1 MEILSPISQMS
12 LTDTVTEKIKEAIIQ
27 GELEPGKRLTEPMLA
42 EMLKV
47 SRSPV
52 REAFKHLE
60 HVGLVV
66 RDTKNCLLV
75 WSPTKKDVDE
85 ILTLRVM
92 MESYAA
98 EIMVEQLV
106 DEDYAQLENILES
119 HKQAVA
125 DNQPL
130 LVTKNDEKFHTYL
143 LERCNNMRLL
153 EMWNR
158 LMSQIEV
165 MIFRRLQFDSQVFEI
180 ALIDHKN
187 ILDAIKAKDLERII
201 LLHKDTNKRAGQ
213 AIKEFLQS

>member
-27 GELEPGKRLTEPMLA
+27 GELEPGKRMTEPMLA

-52 REAFKHLE
+52 RDAFKHLE
-60 HVGLVV
+60 LVGLVV
-66 RDTKNCLLV
+66 RDPKNGLSV
-75 WSPTKKDVDE
+75 WNPTKKDVDE

-92 MESYAA
+92 MESLAA
-98 EIMVEQLV
+98 EIMIDKLE
-106 DEDYAQLENILES
+106 DEDFVQLELILET

-125 DNQPL
+125 ENQLL

-143 LERCNNMRLL
+143 IERCNNIRLL

-165 MIFRRLQFDSQVFEI
+165 LIFRRFEFDSHVFEI

-187 ILDAIKAKDLERII
+187 ILDAMKAKNLERII
-201 LLHKDTNKRAGQ
+201 HLHKETNQRAGQ
-213 AIKEFLQS
+213 AIKEFLDS